1 MCPAQRNTPPGFP
14 QRQEKQMTF
23 PTNRIAPTGLRR
35 ITLAATT
42 ALALA
47 LGSTATLAQPAGPMM
62 GGGMGGGFGGHGGP
76 GMHAMQGGGIDGMLP
91 RALEQAKAS
100 LNLTQQQ
107 LVDWDAAVAA
117 GKAAREAA
125 RASRQQVK
133 DALKAELAK
142 AEPNLE
148 AVAAMADGVR
158 AQNQEALKKV
168 RTQWIQLYSTFTLAQ
183 KAIVR
188 DLLQQKLARAEA
200 MHDRMV
206 ERMQQRWGATG
217 N

>member
-1 MCPAQRNTPPGFP
+1 M
-14 QRQEKQMTF
+14 KF
-23 PTNRIAPTGLRR
+23 PTNRIANPGLRR

-91 RALEQAKAS
+91 RALEQVKAS
-100 LNLTQQQ
+100 LNLTDAQ
-107 LVDWDAAVAA
+107 LVLWNKAVAQ
-117 GKAAREAA
+117 GQSARGAA
-125 RASRQQVK
+125 RASHQKVK
-133 DALKAELAK
+133 DAMTAELAK
-142 AEPNLE
+142 ANPDLG
-148 AVAAMADGVR
+148 AVAAIADTVHQQNQAARKGVR
-158 AQNQEALKKV
+158 DAWLE
-168 RTQWIQLYSTFTLAQ
+168 LYSSFTLDQ

-188 DLLQQKLARAEA
+188 NLLQQKLARAEA
-200 MHDRMV
+200 MHDRMA
-206 ERMQQRWGATG
+206 ERMHQRWGTPG

>member
-1 MCPAQRNTPPGFP
+1 M
-14 QRQEKQMTF
+14 QMKF
-23 PTNRIAPTGLRR
+23 PTNRIATPALRR

-47 LGSTATLAQPAGPMM
+47 LGSTATLAQPAGPM
-62 GGGMGGGFGGHGGP
+62 MGGGFGGHGGP

-158 AQNQEALKKV
+158 AQNQEALKQV
-168 RTQWIQLYSTFTLAQ
+168 RTKWIRLYSTFTLAQ

-200 MHDRMV
+200 MHGRMV